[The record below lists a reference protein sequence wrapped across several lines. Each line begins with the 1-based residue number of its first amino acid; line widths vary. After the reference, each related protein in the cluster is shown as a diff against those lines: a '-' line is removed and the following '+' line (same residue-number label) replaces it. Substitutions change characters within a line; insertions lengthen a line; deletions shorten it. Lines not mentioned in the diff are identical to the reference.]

1 MCKHEHARTSS
12 EHPKETFITKCQDIF
27 LSLRSFCENVQIT
40 NIHNDIYMKPS
51 ALINYKCIKFKE
63 TK

>member
-12 EHPKETFITKCQDIF
+12 EHPKETFITKCHDIF
-27 LSLRSFCENVQIT
+27 LSLMSFCENVQIT
-40 NIHNDIYMKPS
+40 NIHKDIYMKCM
-51 ALINYKCIKFKE
+51 INYKCIKFKE